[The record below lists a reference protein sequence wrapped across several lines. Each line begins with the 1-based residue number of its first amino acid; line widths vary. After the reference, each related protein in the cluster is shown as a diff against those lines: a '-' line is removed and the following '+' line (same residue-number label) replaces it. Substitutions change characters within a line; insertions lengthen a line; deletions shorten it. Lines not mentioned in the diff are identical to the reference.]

1 MINTKDIKNKKKT
14 TQIQMVNN
22 YLTKNVIVI
31 WALVCPCHIPGQYTV
46 QTQIVLGSVYQE
58 KKSTSNVLL

>member
-1 MINTKDIKNKKKT
+1 
-14 TQIQMVNN
+14 MVNN

-31 WALVCPCHIPGQYTV
+31 WALVCPSHMPGQYTV